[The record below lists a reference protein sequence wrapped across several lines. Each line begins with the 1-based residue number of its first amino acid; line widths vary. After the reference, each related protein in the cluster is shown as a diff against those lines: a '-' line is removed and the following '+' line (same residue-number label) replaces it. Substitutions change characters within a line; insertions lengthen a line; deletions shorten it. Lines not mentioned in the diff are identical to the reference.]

1 MLVQGC
7 VGEEGNHGNETII
20 YFVLLRL
27 GICYSINPWFAVRW
41 EISVGFCILEPLK
54 NGGCQQL
61 LYWRL
66 LQESCYWLSSIL
78 HIHHAH
84 KIFVKQCFLTLTLL
98 AATFIFSPC
107 GINEIIKSEFK
118 NICYKYET
126 PWWMFPWN
134 CGRGRKTIYVYI
146 KKGF

>member
-41 EISVGFCILEPLK
+41 EISVGFCILEEPLK
-54 NGGCQQL
+54 NGSCQQL
-61 LYWRL
+61 LFWRL

-78 HIHHAH
+78 HVHNAH
-84 KIFVKQCFLTLTLL
+84 TMFVKQCFN
-98 AATFIFSPC
+98 FIFIGWNLSFPLVRLMKLSSLDF
-107 GINEIIKSEFK
+107 E

-126 PWWMFPWN
+126 PWWLFLWN
-134 CGRGRKTIYVYI
+134 RGRGRKKYI
-146 KKGF
+146 FI